1 MDKGMSHR
9 LSQKYIYGRLQDK
22 SFRTLLLRKLI
33 TDYGYEAM
41 PKVAEA
47 LIDDILNEIENAYPD
62 KSRIKP
68 GQTSYFA
75 IPVNLKG
82 SKFGR
87 AIKDT
92 DLIPVTLTIFA
103 NEDIKA
109 LKNEDLKF
117 DDRLK
122 IKIKRLLKEAYAQGA
137 VLSNM
142 DLEALLCAQPGR
154 IQRLVKQINDDEGP
168 LPTRGTIHD
177 LGRTLTHKKQIINLR
192 NQGYLAPEISK
203 KTKHDIKSIDRYLKA
218 YEKVKVLFEETSFNA
233 EKISVLTGLSL
244 SLVNEYI
251 QIVKE
256 DLTGHMS

>member
-1 MDKGMSHR
+1 MDKEMSRR
-9 LSQKYIYGRLQDK
+9 LNQKYIYGRLQDK
-22 SFRTLLLRKLI
+22 SLRTLLLRKLI
-33 TDYGYEAM
+33 TEYGFETM

-47 LIDDILNEIENAYPD
+47 LIDDILLEMDSAYTD

-68 GQTSYFA
+68 GQITYLA

-87 AIKDT
+87 SIKDT
-92 DLIPVTLTIFA
+92 DLIPVVLTVFA
-103 NEDIKA
+103 KEDIKA
-109 LKNEDLKF
+109 LKDESLKF

-142 DLEALLCAQPGR
+142 DLEALLSAQPAL
-154 IQRLVKQINDDEGP
+154 IQRLVKQINDNEET

-177 LGRTLTHKKQIINLR
+177 LGRTLTHKKEIINLR
-192 NQGYLAPEISK
+192 NKGYLAPEISR

-218 YEKVKVLFEETSFNA
+218 YEKVKVLAQETSFSP

-244 SLVNEYI
+244 SLVNEYT